1 MNDNVDLPLRQS
13 DSASPAPLAEPPG
26 KKTGGISPW
35 AIIAV
40 LALGLAGWQWMETRM
55 RLAETQQELAKR
67 LAESDAVAQES
78 RALAKQAQE
87 QLAAVQGKLGELE
100 GRLAESKSQQE
111 VLEGLYQNLARN
123 SEETALAEI

>member
-40 LALGLAGWQWMETRM
+40 LALGLAGWQWMETRT

-78 RALAKQAQE
+78 RALAKQAWPPWRSVSRP
-87 QLAAVQGKLGELE
+87 LTC
-100 GRLAESKSQQE
+100 
-111 VLEGLYQNLARN
+111 RN
-123 SEETALAEI
+123 SNDAIAR